1 MSTTRIARPATP
13 PTTLPTTVGVGGAV
27 LLPVLLLLPPLPA
40 GPPLGELLP
49 PMPVAVA
56 RPPASIPVPDELLPM
71 FDDSMADGED
81 ELVDD
86 VEMVL
91 LDDCKDVVDELVT
104 VMPRELERSDAVE
117 DVSDV
122 ELEIVFRLIVLVPV
136 NVVLP
141 SKDVNAKT
149 DIY

>member
-1 MSTTRIARPATP
+1 VNYTT
-13 PTTLPTTVGVGGAV
+13 
-27 LLPVLLLLPPLPA
+27 
-40 GPPLGELLP
+40 
-49 PMPVAVA
+49 PVAVA